1 MYVKDNNQN
10 TSNYLKFLNNNCIN
24 YPNNQKNL
32 FYVNTPETTH
42 KIHKIN
48 TILFRILK
56 VNKTLKFTIT
66 ISMLGTN
73 NTSLTN
79 ALYSKNEL
87 YTRNFFFYSS
97 LITSK
102 LLDYTNKNNFQIL
115 RITNMVLYLN
125 LQRYNFI
132 FNNVDKHI
140 NLNNFLITNV
150 SQTFQE
156 ITEIKPDKAKKIFFK
171 KKQVK
176 TFTYFNE
183 ISKAYTYVDA
193 QDADKNIL
201 EKDLFIK
208 NIFNN
213 TISDVFKDSSIVE
226 NKNAFSN
233 KSLSFW
239 KKSRNTNILDK
250 LVLDNYIL
258 KKYSIRWIFQIQC
271 YAANTVE
278 VQTSPLD
285 FNVSINFADPSN
297 VNSSKTDFYKNIFL
311 YNFISL
317 FSKTTDINYSQ
328 KYTYFNHVPEFKD
341 YFFKK
346 NNPLSRDLIVLKFK
360 NKNKFNN
367 FFPLYCLS
375 FKKFKKLIL
384 FSKKQQSPAYSA
396 YYMYYLV
403 NFLELIC
410 KKKIWIRMNTKKQ
423 ISDDVYSKFTALF
436 LKNRADQVNIGK
448 HFFLIEFY
456 EIIYLS
462 FINRDIAFFAMWFK
476 KVMEKIHLKKHR
488 KMVKVV
494 HSTIRNNLLFLEL
507 TGLKGFSM
515 DVRGKL
521 GTAGNSKKKHYA
533 FTVGSIAPTT
543 KSHGLN
549 LYQTTVRTSTGVLGV
564 TILMSY

>member
-87 YTRNFFFYSS
+87 YTRNLFFYSS